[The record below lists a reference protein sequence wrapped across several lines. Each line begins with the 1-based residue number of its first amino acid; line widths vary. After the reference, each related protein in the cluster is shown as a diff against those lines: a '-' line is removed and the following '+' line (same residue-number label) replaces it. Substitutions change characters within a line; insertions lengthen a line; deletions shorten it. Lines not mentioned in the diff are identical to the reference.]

1 MSAHAELVL
10 RNALESLDALSAPPP
25 DGRPNLLGVPLEELE
40 RFVTT
45 ANEPKY
51 RAKQIFT
58 GLFQRRVNAFAD
70 MTDISKSL
78 RTAFESTFAIGRPRI
93 DNVQASDDGTRKYKL
108 VTDDGSIFE
117 AVYIPEVAKGSTTN
131 TLCVSSQTGCAV
143 GCKFCFTASLRRN
156 RNLSA
161 AEIVGQVLAV
171 RDDVAPLGGNVTNIV
186 FMGMGEPLLNY
197 AHVTRAIRILLDP
210 IGAAFPS
217 KRITVSTSGI
227 IPRIYDLGRDL
238 PTQLAISLNAST
250 NAIRQQVMPITKKFP
265 LEDLMTALRAYPL
278 GPRRRITIEYVLLA
292 GVNDSI
298 EDARRL
304 PHLLR
309 DIPCKVNLLPLN
321 EHDRTELKRPE
332 WSTVLAFEAELKRH
346 KMNAIL
352 RRPRGRDI
360 SAACGQLGESSPAQV
375 TNRDATAALLTNS

>member
-1 MSAHAELVL
+1 MSAHTELVL

-40 RFVTT
+40 RFVVQ
-45 ANEPKY
+45 AGEPKY
-51 RAKQIFT
+51 RAKQIFS
-58 GLFQRRVNAFAD
+58 GLFNRRVNAFAD

-78 RTAFESTFAIGRPRI
+78 RTALEGTFDIGRPRI
-93 DNVQASDDGTRKYKL
+93 EHVQASDDGTRKYKL
-108 VTDDGSIFE
+108 VASDGSIFE

-171 RDDVAPLGGNVTNIV
+171 RDDVAPLGGSVTNIV
-186 FMGMGEPLLNY
+186 YMGMGEPLLNY
-197 AHVTRAIRILLDP
+197 DHVTRSIKILLDP
-210 IGAAFPS
+210 MGANFPS

-238 PTQLAISLNAST
+238 PVQLAISLNAST
-250 NAIRQQVMPITKKFP
+250 NTTRQEIMPITKKFP
-265 LEDLMTALRAYPL
+265 LEDLVKALREYPL
-278 GPRRRITIEYVLLA
+278 GTRRRITIEYVLLG

-309 DIPCKVNLLPLN
+309 DIPCKINLLPLN
-321 EHDRTELKRPE
+321 EHERTELKRPE

-346 KMNAIL
+346 KMTAIL

-360 SAACGQLGESSPAQV
+360 SAACGQLGETVPVQKTGREIAEA
-375 TNRDATAALLTNS
+375 NA